1 MRQPLS
7 GWRERLETVPDGS
20 ARFVQ
25 VLVNVTFKSAQ
36 EPIYT
41 YAVPEDFQP
50 LVQVGQPVLVP
61 FGGQAAVTGFV
72 TEVLD
77 TYEGTYNLREI
88 ADILDETPLFN
99 ADYFDF
105 IQWVA
110 EYYATPVSQVL
121 DCALPA
127 NLLQKTRKTVTA
139 GPFVDNPL
147 LLHHFSGPH
156 RARAERMVEFL
167 RQQTPGHA
175 KGYTPKY
182 LAGQFRMPLKNLNGL
197 LARLKQ
203 LGLVDVRTDLSQAT
217 APKTTRVVEL
227 ADPPPATGL
236 SARQQ
241 EVTAFLQRHQGRM
254 GWMDLLEG
262 AATTPGMLKKLEA
275 LGAVAIREV
284 PLVRDPLAYYRK
296 ASEQTSFQLS
306 RMQQKAL
313 DTIVSGDNQQPYLLY
328 GVTGS
333 GKTEVYLSLTRHAI
347 EQGQSVLVMVPEIAL
362 TSQIARRF
370 VNYFG
375 AENIALWHSNL
386 SDGERADTWRKLQAG
401 DLKILIG
408 ARSAVW
414 VPMKNLGMILIDEEH
429 DGSFKQDSPAPRYNA
444 KTLARELARR
454 TGARLVLGSATPEIS
469 TFYEAQAC
477 GRILHLPE
485 RFGGRNLATVRIAD
499 MKQEKA
505 EGNTSYLSRP
515 LQEELKANLE
525 AGEQSIILLNRRG
538 FYTTIQCVTCDYVFL
553 CPNCDV
559 AVTYHRARN
568 HVCCHYCGYENESPR
583 YCPVCASMELS
594 HSGVGTQRIEDE
606 VTKKFPEARVLR
618 LDSDVMQR
626 KHAYREIFE
635 AFSHGEADIL
645 IGTQMVA
652 KGLDIANV
660 TLVGVITA
668 DSAFALPDYKSA
680 ERGFQLL
687 TQVAGRAG
695 RGEKHGRV
703 VIQAVQTQHWVLQ
716 YAREQDYPGFYRQE
730 IQNREMTHFPPY
742 SQLFRFVVS
751 CENER
756 KGEQFCA
763 ASAVHLREWL
773 KERELA
779 TGMIFLGPAP
789 CVLPRIQGRYRFHHL
804 VKNLAGPAGHRAIN
818 DFFKRAEVPGD
829 INFILDIDAQSLL

>member
-1 MRQPLS
+1 MTQPLS
-7 GWRERLETVPDGS
+7 GWRESLESVSAVP
-20 ARFVQ
+20 ARYVQ
-25 VLVNVTFKSAQ
+25 VLVNITFKSAQ

-41 YAVPEDFQP
+41 YAVPPDFQP
-50 LVQVGQPVLVP
+50 LIRVGQPVLVP
-61 FGGQAAVTGFV
+61 FEGQPAVTGFV
-72 TEVLD
+72 TEVLE
-77 TYEGTYNLREI
+77 TYEGTYHLREI
-88 ADILDETPLFN
+88 TDILDETPLFDAN
-99 ADYFDF
+99 YFDF

-127 NLLQKTRKTVTA
+127 NLLQKNRKTVTA
-139 GPFVDNPL
+139 GPFSDNPL
-147 LLHHFSGPH
+147 LLHRFSGAE
-156 RARAERMVEFL
+156 RTRAERMVEFL
-167 RQQTPGHA
+167 RRKTPENG

-182 LAGQFRMPLKNLNGL
+182 LAGQFRLPLKTLNGL

-217 APKTTRVVEL
+217 AARTTRVVEL
-227 ADPPPATGL
+227 LDPLPDGL
-236 SARQQ
+236 SSRQQ
-241 EVTAFLQRHQGRM
+241 EITDFLRKRNGRTA
-254 GWMDLLEG
+254 WTELLEG
-262 AATTPGMLKKLEA
+262 AATTPALLKKLEA

-296 ASEQTSFQLS
+296 VSEQGSFQLS

-313 DTIVSGDNQQPYLLY
+313 DTIVSGDSGHPYLLY

-401 DLKILIG
+401 ELKILIG

-444 KTLARELARR
+444 KTLARELAGR

-469 TFYEAQAC
+469 TFYEAQRC

-505 EGNTSYLSRP
+505 EGNPSCLSRP

-568 HVCCHYCGYENESPR
+568 QVCCHYCGYENESPR
-583 YCPVCASMELS
+583 FCPVCASMELS

-606 VTKKFPEARVLR
+606 VVKKFPDARVLR

-652 KGLDIANV
+652 KGLDVANV

-716 YAREQDYPGFYRQE
+716 YAREQDYPGFYHQE

-742 SQLFRFVVS
+742 AQLFRFVVS

-773 KERELA
+773 KEHGMA
-779 TGMIFLGPAP
+779 ADMIFLGPAP

-804 VKNLAGPAGHRAIN
+804 VKNMAGEAGHRAISA
-818 DFFKRAEVPGD
+818 FFKRTEVPGD